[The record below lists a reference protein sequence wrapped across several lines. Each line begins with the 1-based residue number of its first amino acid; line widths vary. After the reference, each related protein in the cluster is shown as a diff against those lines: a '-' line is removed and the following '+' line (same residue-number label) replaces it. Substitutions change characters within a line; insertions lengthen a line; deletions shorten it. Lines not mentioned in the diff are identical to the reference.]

1 MVNTQSTKLANLPSL
16 CVVRHI
22 APEEEHVTKKNTD
35 STDQADDDENAM
47 SKQWLRN
54 QDCLTQLSARYPF
67 SRESSVENFIS
78 DESYHRLLCNFL
90 HGSLTKNFGLP
101 NIKYIQKLDNS
112 IFLLSALKCRIV
124 WSVSQ
129 TRSSLSSAV
138 ISLNPELIL
147 RKKKQ
152 EQQF

>member
-1 MVNTQSTKLANLPSL
+1 MK
-16 CVVRHI
+16 HI
-22 APEEEHVTKKNTD
+22 APEKEHVTKKKTD
-35 STDQADDDENAM
+35 SSDQADDDENAM

-54 QDCLTQLSARYPF
+54 QDCLTQLSARYP
-67 SRESSVENFIS
+67 SSKESSVENFIS

-138 ISLNPELIL
+138 ISLNLELIW
-147 RKKKQ
+147 RKKR
-152 EQQF
+152 